1 MLPLPDKMKIIVF
14 LLMCLEKVKCD
25 LETNLSADAEPDN
38 GKFFVFAPITLM
50 LQY

>member
-1 MLPLPDKMKIIVF
+1 MLPLTDKMRRIVL

-25 LETNLSADAEPDN
+25 LETNLAADAEHDN
-38 GKFFVFAPITLM
+38 GKFYVFAQIILM

>member
-1 MLPLPDKMKIIVF
+1 MLPLPDKMRRIVL

-25 LETNLSADAEPDN
+25 LETNLAADAEPGN

>member
-1 MLPLPDKMKIIVF
+1 MLPLPDKMRRIVL

-25 LETNLSADAEPDN
+25 LETNLAVDAEPGN
-38 GKFFVFAPITLM
+38 GKFFVFAQIILM